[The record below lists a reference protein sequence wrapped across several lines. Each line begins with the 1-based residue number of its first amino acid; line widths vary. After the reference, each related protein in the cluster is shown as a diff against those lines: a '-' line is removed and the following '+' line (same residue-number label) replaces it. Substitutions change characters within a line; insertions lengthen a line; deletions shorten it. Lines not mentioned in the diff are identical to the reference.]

1 MQQDLDNLNS
11 QIHFE
16 QNRFS
21 ELERVLEKERRSQHS
36 GEKQISDLEKANRDL
51 QQEVDRQKLRVES
64 KSHSTTAL

>member
-1 MQQDLDNLNS
+1 MQQDLDNFNS

-16 QNRFS
+16 QNRFG

-36 GEKQISDLEKANRDL
+36 NEKQISDLEKANREL

-64 KSHSTTAL
+64 K